1 MVEAAVLERLERW
14 YQSHCDGDWEH
25 GEGVEIG
32 TLDNPGWR
40 VKVSLTDTNLEA
52 RPFERIA
59 VERSG
64 DDWLQAWVEDKVWN
78 AAAGPLNLTE
88 ALDTFLSWA
97 ES

>member
-1 MVEAAVLERLERW
+1 MAGRTVLERLERW
-14 YQSHCDGDWEH
+14 YQSYCDGDWEH
-25 GEGVEIG
+25 SEGVEID

-40 VKVSLTDTNLEA
+40 VKVSLANTNLES
-52 RPFERIA
+52 RPFERIV
-59 VERSG
+59 VERSE
-64 DDWLQAWVEDKVWN
+64 DDWLQAWVENNVWN

>member
-1 MVEAAVLERLERW
+1 MAEAAVLERLARW
-14 YQSHCDGDWEH
+14 YLSHCDGDWEH

-32 TLDNPGWR
+32 TIDNPGWR
-40 VKVSLTDTNLEA
+40 VQVSLADTNLES
-52 RPFERIA
+52 RPFDRIV
-59 VERSG
+59 VERSEE
-64 DDWLQAWVEDKVWN
+64 DWFHAWIEDNVWE